1 MKTEQGGSRQ
11 KEQQGQR
18 LGGEEHPV
26 EDREMQAIQKN

>member
-11 KEQQGQR
+11 KEQQRQR
-18 LGGEEHPV
+18 LGGEEPPG